1 MVRVDDSAPPVLV
14 GSSPQFVELMGK
26 LRTVAR
32 AQRTTLISGP
42 TGSGK
47 DVIARSLHAYSMRAR
62 APYVTVH
69 CAALPET
76 LVEAEMFGHSR
87 GAFTGATQTRQGL
100 VRTAGDGTIF
110 LDEVDSLPG
119 SAQAKLL
126 RFLETGEYRAVG
138 SDRVD
143 HSHAWVIAATNQDLP
158 ERVRAGLFRP
168 DLMYRLAVVELPVP
182 PLRERAG
189 DILSLA
195 EHFLHGIDA
204 QRIFDEEAL
213 RALLSYDWPGNVREL
228 KHRVESAAL
237 LTEGAAIGVRELCL
251 QGRTR
256 LLEQEPAL
264 AWGHE
269 SPLHGSPCPQ
279 TDCSQ
284 EPLAQRLW
292 EMIDVDKLTLS
303 QAIGECE
310 RLLLREALRAENNNR
325 TRAAERLGI
334 HVRTIFKKLRG
345 ASPGEE

>member
-1 MVRVDDSAPPVLV
+1 MEGLRVDDSTPPLLV
-14 GSSPQFVELMGK
+14 GSSPQFLDLVGR

-47 DVIARSLHAYSMRAR
+47 DVIARSLHAHSNRADS
-62 APYVTVH
+62 PYVTVH
-69 CAALPET
+69 CAALPEM

-100 VRTAGDGTIF
+100 VRTAGSGTIF
-110 LDEVDSLPG
+110 LDEVDSLPS

-138 SDRVD
+138 SDRVE
-143 HSHAWVIAATNQDLP
+143 HSDAWVIAATNQDLV
-158 ERVRAGLFRP
+158 ERVRAGAFRA

-182 PLRERAG
+182 PLRQRTE
-189 DILSLA
+189 DIVSLA

-204 QRIFDEEAL
+204 QRRFDADAL
-213 RALLSYDWPGNVREL
+213 RALISYDWPGNVREL

-237 LTEGAAIGVRELCL
+237 LTEVVTIGVRELSL
-251 QGRTR
+251 EGRGR
-256 LLEQEPAL
+256 EVLPSPVPPAL
-264 AWGHE
+264 EDLAAG
-269 SPLHGSPCPQ
+269 
-279 TDCSQ
+279 
-284 EPLAQRLW
+284 PLAERLW
-292 EMIDVDKLTLS
+292 SLIDVEKLTLA
-303 QAIGECE
+303 QAIGQCE
-310 RLLLREALRAENNNR
+310 RLLLRAALRAEKNNR

-345 ASPGEE
+345 GASTPDE